1 MTIKINYHHHFI
13 DLDLQV
19 KPEKVETIK
28 KLTSLDNAT
37 EIIELFKN
45 FDSKERI
52 CLHAQV

>member
-19 KPEKVETIK
+19 KPEKVGTIK

-37 EIIELFKN
+37 EIIELF
-45 FDSKERI
+45 
-52 CLHAQV
+52 